1 MSDVE
6 DHNKSLGVGHN
17 YLSPC
22 LVKSYI
28 TALLFDMSSAN
39 EAVWAP
45 GQTISCLNV
54 TVKTHFSSQRVKK
67 MVSKHVKKTTNLHL
81 LHS

>member
-1 MSDVE
+1 MSGRYCVMKHNIILMSDVE

-28 TALLFDMSSAN
+28 TALLFDISSAI
-39 EAVWAP
+39 EAV
-45 GQTISCLNV
+45 
-54 TVKTHFSSQRVKK
+54 
-67 MVSKHVKKTTNLHL
+67 
-81 LHS
+81 